1 MAAGGKA
8 GPKSPSKPRAG
19 PGPGPLAHGWLVLYN
34 IVLTAGWIA
43 VLYVYIVHVLNNPS
57 PPEVYSGIY
66 DSVEV
71 VLKVFQSLALLE
83 IVHAAL
89 GIVPSNVLLTAFQVF
104 SRVFLL
110 WGVAHPFKE
119 AQTSLGMSLC
129 IAAWTITEII
139 RYSFYTFA
147 LLKMKPY
154 VLQWCRYTFFIV
166 LYPIGVSGELLA
178 IYSALTPAAEQKA
191 FSLEMPNPL
200 NFSFYYHYFLVG
212 VMLTYIPVFPQLY
225 FHMVRQR
232 RKIIGGVIKVV
243 KKE

>member
-1 MAAGGKA
+1 MAAGGKTV
-8 GPKSPSKPRAG
+8 PKSPKPRAG
-19 PGPGPLAHGWLVLYN
+19 PGSLARGWLILYN
-34 IVLTAGWIA
+34 IVLTAGWLA
-43 VLYVYIVHVLNNPS
+43 VMYVYILHVLNNS
-57 PPEVYSGIY
+57 SSPEVYSGLY

-83 IVHAAL
+83 IIHAAL

-104 SRVFLL
+104 SRVFLV
-110 WGVAHPFKE
+110 WGVMHPFKE
-119 AQTSLGMSLC
+119 AQTSLGASLC

-147 LLKMKPY
+147 LLNMKPY
-154 VLQWCRYTFFIV
+154 ILQWCRYTFFIV
-166 LYPIGVSGELLA
+166 LYPIGVTGELLA
-178 IYSALTPAAEQKA
+178 IYSSLAPAAEQKA

-200 NFSFYYHYFLVG
+200 NVSFYYHYFLVG
-212 VMLTYIPVFPQLY
+212 VMFTYIPIFPQLY

-232 RKIIGGVIKVV
+232 RKVIGGVTKVA